1 MNARACSAACLT
13 AIVSALI
20 STGCFGPFAGTAS
33 DTPPPDPRAS
43 FLAQPGVITL
53 PEEPQRGLVR
63 LRFSANDFDT
73 QTLNLPAGNYTFE
86 VHNVDAESQIGF
98 FLREPDR
105 FGREGDQHL
114 IAGGGI
120 RRGQSRAWEVTL
132 HPDKVYFYSEPITD
146 SPRQQ
151 IFTVAALPGAQPEAA
166 PPEPEPSSA
175 PEPETESAIDDLA
188 GDVPMPV
195 PPSRDAA
202 PSAVD
207 DLLADFPE
215 EVSSIPASPE
225 APSVSDADSLAAV
238 PAPTETAGEELRS
251 GSNVSVEREAPQS
264 EAPTADGAA
273 NDSTSEDEL
282 ILSPRARAL
291 LEAMER
297 AERQP
302 RRRPAPP
309 AP

>member
-13 AIVSALI
+13 AIVSVLI
-20 STGCFGPFAGTAS
+20 STGCFGPFAGRAS
-33 DTPPPDPRAS
+33 DTPPPDPRTS
-43 FLAQPGVITL
+43 FLAQPGVMAL
-53 PEEPQRGLVR
+53 PEGPERGLVR
-63 LRFSANDFDT
+63 LRFSANDFDA
-73 QTLNLPAGNYTFE
+73 QTLKLPAGNYTFE

-120 RRGQSRAWEVTL
+120 RRGQSRIWEVTL

-146 SPRQQ
+146 SPRHQ
-151 IFTVAALPGAQPEAA
+151 IFTVAALPVTQPEAA
-166 PPEPEPSSA
+166 PSKPDLSA
-175 PEPETESAIDDLA
+175 PPVPEAESAMDGPA

-195 PPSRDAA
+195 PASPGAA

-215 EVSSIPASPE
+215 EVSTIPVSPE
-225 APSVSDADSLAAV
+225 APFVSDAYSLKSA
-238 PAPTETAGEELRS
+238 PASPGTKLEGLQT
-251 GSNVSVEREAPQS
+251 GSIVSEGS
-264 EAPTADGAA
+264 EASQVEVPTVESAA

-297 AERQP
+297 ADRQP
-302 RRRPAPP
+302 RRRAPT